1 MTETEI
7 LRILFPPEGAIPLDR
22 IDILPQIRGHISTI
36 ITLATGSHP
45 DTEESRAITLKIV
58 ELREAGAGSWTE
70 IAKQMGLG
78 MTGSACRH
86 RYNNYR
92 KAHPVMEYQENAH
105 EATEQAQVHHLY
117 TAGPSPGYEAI
128 EVKTSSNHSPADA
141 IQTGY
146 SINPD
151 LDSSGDFSAARIE
164 TASEVEK
171 NSEEV
176 PTIRKSRT
184 VEGDDT
190 RPTKA
195 DLTPCQRGQL
205 IGPKIP
211 YELDDELIQL
221 REEGK
226 PLAEIVG
233 LLHSRGVACN
243 QADVSAR
250 VITEQRKRA
259 KETEKP
265 EPVSI
270 SRKEL
275 DLMMWDLWKAGK
287 TLDEISEILY
297 SEGLYYSPKSV
308 RVRLL
313 SQGATL

>member
-86 RYNNYR
+86 RYTKYV
-92 KAHPVMEYQENAH
+92 KAHPVVEYQENAQ
-105 EATEQAQVHHLY
+105 EGTKQAQVLY

-128 EVKTSSNHSPADA
+128 EVKNHPAQA
-141 IQTGY
+141 EH
-146 SINPD
+146 
-151 LDSSGDFSAARIE
+151 LL
-164 TASEVEK
+164 
-171 NSEEV
+171 EEV

-211 YELDDELIQL
+211 HELDDELIQL

-275 DLMMWDLWKAGK
+275 DLRIWDMWKAGK
-287 TLDEISEILY
+287 TLDEISDILY